1 MLHNVAL
8 SSAVQLSAN
17 LVNADQAFFIT
28 LILGITSPFILLS
41 FEHTKRHMTLESRA
55 SLHDAKKILIMVYVV
70 P

>member
-28 LILGITSPFILLS
+28 LILGITSPLLS